1 MTVVKAH
8 VRTGVTVVTAGL
20 GGTYRLDRC
29 HDGADTAPMPNTTG
43 LDLKLERVR
52 ARLTVTAVAAQMG
65 LSRQSVHGIER
76 AADPGPERVRQHR
89 VAVAA
94 IRAATETADEA
105 TA

>member
-1 MTVVKAH
+1 M
-8 VRTGVTVVTAGL
+8 TVVTACIV
-20 GGTYRLDRC
+20 GTYRLDRC
-29 HDGADTAPMPNTTG
+29 HDGAHTLAMPTDTG

-89 VAVAA
+89 QAVAA
-94 IRAATETADEA
+94 LARDGNMSAPA
-105 TA
+105 

>member
-1 MTVVKAH
+1 
-8 VRTGVTVVTAGL
+8 
-20 GGTYRLDRC
+20 
-29 HDGADTAPMPNTTG
+29 MPNTTG

-89 VAVAA
+89 AAVAEL
-94 IRAATETADEA
+94 RAATETASETSAEA

>member
-1 MTVVKAH
+1 
-8 VRTGVTVVTAGL
+8 
-20 GGTYRLDRC
+20 
-29 HDGADTAPMPNTTG
+29 MPNTTG

-89 VAVAA
+89 AAVAA
-94 IRAATETADEA
+94 MHDATETASERPE
-105 TA
+105 